1 MRLSVII
8 PCHNE
13 SKTISTIVERVL
25 AVDLPSAIER
35 EIIVVDDGSDEAT
48 KTALL
53 SLSSSGHIRLITRAK
68 NGGKGAAVKDGLA
81 AATGDY
87 CIIQDGDLEY
97 DPGDYIALLTPILE
111 KRAEVA
117 IGVRPHSQNNVS
129 GRYFFFLGGRVVN
142 WFFNTVFRTSVS
154 DLTTCYKLFPK
165 NLVARILQQ
174 PSNDFVFDAVELSY
188 VLTRQPYVEVP
199 ISYTARGTS
208 AGKKIRLRDGLR
220 CLMRIVTLRFGA
232 YTRIVKFLIVGS
244 TAALVNITV
253 LFIATNFFHVWY
265 LLASILSFSVALAYN
280 FYLQKLWTF
289 GLRKSALTHGLAA
302 FAGVNVV
309 NLLLNTAGMY
319 LFVDVVGLWYI
330 SAQLLTSAIIG
341 IESFI
346 AYHYIFDH
354 PKL

>member
-1 MRLSVII
+1 MKLSIII
-8 PCHNE
+8 PCYNE
-13 SKTISTIVERVL
+13 AETISAIVERVL
-25 AVDLPSAIER
+25 VARLPSGFER

-48 KTALL
+48 KAALA
-53 SLSSSGHIRLITRAK
+53 SLNASGRIHLITRTK

-81 AATGDY
+81 TATGDY

-97 DPGDYIALLTPILE
+97 DLEDYRALLAPILE

-117 IGVRPHSQNNVS
+117 IGVRPHAQNNVS

-142 WFFNTVFRTSVS
+142 WFFNMVFRTRVS

-165 NLVARILQQ
+165 SLVPRIRQQ

-188 VLTRQPYVEVP
+188 VLTRQPYIEVP

-208 AGKKIRLRDGLR
+208 AGKKIKLRDGLR
-220 CLMRIVTLRFGA
+220 CLMRVITLRFGA
-232 YTRIVKFLIVGS
+232 YTRVVKFLIVGS

-253 LFIATNFFHVWY
+253 LFIATSFFNVWY
-265 LLASILSFSVALAYN
+265 LLASIVSFCVALAYN

-289 GLRKSALTHGLAA
+289 GLRKSALSHGLAA
-302 FAGVNVV
+302 FTGVNVV
-309 NLLLNTAGMY
+309 NLMLNTAGMY

-330 SAQLLTSAIIG
+330 FAQLLTSAIIG

-354 PKL
+354 PKS